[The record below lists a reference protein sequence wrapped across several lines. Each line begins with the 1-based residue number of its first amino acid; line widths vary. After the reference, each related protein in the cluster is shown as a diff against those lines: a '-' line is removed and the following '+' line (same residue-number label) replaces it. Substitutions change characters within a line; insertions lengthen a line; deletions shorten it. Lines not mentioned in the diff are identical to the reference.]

1 MSSSS
6 SKPAIYAALVG
17 NLAIAVTKLAAA
29 SWTGSSAMLSEGVH
43 SLVDTGNEILL
54 LYGLHRAARPPDEM
68 HPLGHG
74 RELYFWSFIVA
85 LLIFAIGAGVSFYEG
100 VIHVITPEPITDV
113 KINYIV
119 LGFAFLFESGSWYV
133 AWKGF
138 RTATPDLGVVP
149 DLDYIEAAT
158 RSKDPTTFIVL
169 FEDSA
174 ALIGIL
180 IALAGTFAS
189 DYLAMPALDGVA
201 SIGIA
206 LLLAATGAFLA
217 RESKGLLMGEPAGP
231 RTRERILQ
239 IARRRDAVVSGE
251 DLFTVH
257 LAPRQVLVALRLDF
271 AEDCPGREIER
282 EFGELDAEIRRSC
295 PDVVAVFIRPRL
307 QPQPAPSALAEPT
320 A

>member
-1 MSSSS
+1 
-6 SKPAIYAALVG
+6 
-17 NLAIAVTKLAAA
+17 
-29 SWTGSSAMLSEGVH
+29 
-43 SLVDTGNEILL
+43 
-54 LYGLHRAARPPDEM
+54 
-68 HPLGHG
+68 
-74 RELYFWSFIVA
+74 
-85 LLIFAIGAGVSFYEG
+85 
-100 VIHVITPEPITDV
+100 
-113 KINYIV
+113 
-119 LGFAFLFESGSWYV
+119 
-133 AWKGF
+133 
-138 RTATPDLGVVP
+138 VP

-239 IARRRDAVVSGE
+239 IARRHDAVVSAD

-271 AEDCPGREIER
+271 DEVRLGRDIER
-282 EFGELDAEIRRSC
+282 KFDELDADIRRTC
-295 PDVVAVFIRPRL
+295 PDVVAVFIRPR
-307 QPQPAPSALAEPT
+307 QRVPSAPLARAEQT

>member
-17 NLAIAVTKLAAA
+17 NLAIAVTKMAAA
-29 SWTGSSAMLSEGVH
+29 AWTGSSAMLSEGVH

-100 VIHVITPEPITDV
+100 VIHIITPEPITDV

-138 RTATPDLGVVP
+138 RTAMPDLGVVP

-239 IARRRDAVVSGE
+239 IARRHDAVVSAD

-271 AEDCPGREIER
+271 DEVRLGRDIER
-282 EFGELDAEIRRSC
+282 KFDELDADIRRTC
-295 PDVVAVFIRPRL
+295 PDVVAVFIRPR
-307 QPQPAPSALAEPT
+307 QRATPAPLARAERT

>member
-29 SWTGSSAMLSEGVH
+29 AWTGSSAMLSEGVH

-54 LYGLHRAARPPDEM
+54 LYGLHRAARPPDAM
-68 HPLGHG
+68 HPFGYG

-100 VIHVITPEPITDV
+100 VIHIITPEPITDV

-119 LGFAFLFESGSWYV
+119 LGFAYLFESGSWYI

-138 RTATPDLGVVP
+138 RSATPDLGVVP

-189 DYLAMPALDGVA
+189 DYLQMPAMDGVA

-239 IARRRDAVVSGE
+239 IARRHDAVVSTE

-271 AEDCPGREIER
+271 AENSPGREIER
-282 EFGELDAEIRRSC
+282 GFSELDAEIRGSC

-307 QPQPAPSALAEPT
+307 RGQSAPLPRTEQT